1 MPIPTL
7 RRIHFFG
14 FMYRTSTLKYETS
27 VRTLLLFVLA
37 VLYTLLHIG
46 SQECNIVVSAEE
58 VSFCRTRSDC
68 DMVEGKSVV
77 ACLRLFLPG
86 SAGQNRI

>member
-14 FMYRTSTLKYETS
+14 FRYLTSTLNYEAAYFSETS
-27 VRTLLLFVLA
+27 VYTLLLFVLI
-37 VLYTLLHIG
+37 VVYILLHIG

-58 VSFCRTRSDC
+58 VSLCQTRSDC
-68 DMVEGKSVV
+68 DLAEGKSVA
-77 ACLRLFLPG
+77 ACLR
-86 SAGQNRI
+86 